1 MGNEPTILPED
12 ESHPHWHQQKC
23 HIYGNANVLLEGVQQ
38 AQVLTKT
45 IEIKGFPKTLEDS
58 ITKMQLPSN
67 VDRHVHQLIMASH
80 VLDAEQVKL
89 PKVKLPDRP
98 AFNLPRDYG
107 ISHQRRKYNKDIFI
121 FV

>member
-1 MGNEPTILPED
+1 M
-12 ESHPHWHQQKC
+12 
-23 HIYGNANVLLEGVQQ
+23 YGNSNVLLDGLQQ

-45 IEIKGFPKTLEDS
+45 IEIKGLPKS
-58 ITKMQLPSN
+58 IEESLAKIQLPSN
-67 VDRHVHQLIMASH
+67 VDRNVHQLILASH

-107 ISHQRRKYNKDIFI
+107 ISHQRKK
-121 FV
+121 